1 MVTLPQWS
9 LPAQDLL
16 LPSDAVLT
24 ARVSLHVSLCKLQL
38 FYNVFL
44 DVVFYPAYYII
55 FGLKIILVLAC
66 LVADDTVLRPLKSV
80 VQKYISPRITFFA
93 KLIGYLLY
101 YSSSILYISPM
112 QAAVLMLSWDS

>member
-38 FYNVFL
+38 FYNVF
-44 DVVFYPAYYII
+44 FSTPAYYII
-55 FGLKIILVLAC
+55 FGLKTILVLAC

-80 VQKYISPRITFFA
+80 VQKYIIRE
-93 KLIGYLLY
+93 
-101 YSSSILYISPM
+101 
-112 QAAVLMLSWDS
+112 